1 MPCFNQGGEAHA
13 GPRCRRRREDL
24 RSIAAWILGSVL
36 LAGGLAEDDPLPP
49 KVFEVTASRYRF
61 EPASLEV
68 TEGDRVILT
77 LRSADTTHGFAIPEL
92 KVKATVPKGGAPVTV
107 EFMASKAGTF
117 PFACSEYCGSGH
129 RQMKGRLVVAE
140 RGR

>member
-1 MPCFNQGGEAHA
+1 MCARGALREAE
-13 GPRCRRRREDL
+13 GL
-24 RSIAAWILGSVL
+24 RSILAWMLGGVL
-36 LAGGLAEDDPLPP
+36 LASGLAQERDPPTRT
-49 KVFEVTASRYRF
+49 FEITASRYRF
-61 EPASLEV
+61 EPSVLEV
-68 TEGDRVILT
+68 TEGDHVILT
-77 LRSADTTHGFAIPEL
+77 LRSGDTTHGLSIPEL
-92 KVKATVPKGGAPVTV
+92 KVKAVVPKGGAPVTV

>member
-1 MPCFNQGGEAHA
+1 LLYERVWGVCVPGALEEAGGLK
-13 GPRCRRRREDL
+13 C
-24 RSIAAWILGSVL
+24 IVTWMLGGLL
-36 LAGGLAEDDPLPP
+36 LAGGPTGEAEPPPP
-49 KVFEVTASRYRF
+49 KAFEIKASRYRY
-61 EPASLEV
+61 EPSILEV
-68 TEGDRVILT
+68 TEGDRVVLT
-77 LRSADTTHGFAIPEL
+77 LRSADTTHGIEIPEF
-92 KVKATVPKGGAPVTV
+92 KVKAIVPKGGAPVTV

>member
-1 MPCFNQGGEAHA
+1 MV
-13 GPRCRRRREDL
+13 
-24 RSIAAWILGSVL
+24 AWMLGSVL
-36 LAGGLAEDDPLPP
+36 LAGGLAEDARPAPA
-49 KVFEVTASRYRF
+49 KVFEITTSRYRF
-61 EPASLEV
+61 EPAILEV
-68 TEGDRVILT
+68 TEGDRVVLT
-77 LRSADTTHGFAIPEL
+77 LHSADTTHGIAIPEF

>member
-1 MPCFNQGGEAHA
+1 
-13 GPRCRRRREDL
+13 L
-24 RSIAAWILGSVL
+24 RWIAAWILGSVL
-36 LAGGLAEDDPLPP
+36 LAGSPAEDPDPAPP
-49 KVFEVTASRYRF
+49 KVFEITASRYRF
-61 EPASLEV
+61 EPAILEV

-77 LRSADTTHGFAIPEL
+77 LRSADGTHGIAIPEF
-92 KVKATVPKGGAPVTV
+92 KVKAVIPKGGAPVTV

-140 RGR
+140 KGR

>member
-1 MPCFNQGGEAHA
+1 MRP
-13 GPRCRRRREDL
+13 
-24 RSIAAWILGSVL
+24 IAAWILGSVL
-36 LAGGLAEDDPLPP
+36 LARGLADGRDAAPQRA
-49 KVFEVTASRYRF
+49 FEITASRYRF
-61 EPASLEV
+61 EPATLEV

-77 LRSADTTHGFAIPEL
+77 LRSADTTHGFAISEL
-92 KVKATVPKGGAPVTV
+92 KVKAIVPKGGAPVTV
-107 EFMASKAGTF
+107 EFMASRAGTF

>member
-1 MPCFNQGGEAHA
+1 MRPLPGKGAIRRSSEAAHA
-13 GPRCRRRREDL
+13 LLYQGRGAWAGPARRRRREGL
-24 RSIAAWILGSVL
+24 RWIAAWILGSVL
-36 LAGGLAEDDPLPP
+36 LAGGPAQDRDPPP
-49 KVFEVTASRYRF
+49 PRVFEITASRYRF
-61 EPASLEV
+61 EPAILEV
-68 TEGDRVILT
+68 TEG
-77 LRSADTTHGFAIPEL
+77 
-92 KVKATVPKGGAPVTV
+92 GASVTV

>member
-1 MPCFNQGGEAHA
+1 MLYQGAWGVCVPGALREAE
-13 GPRCRRRREDL
+13 GL
-24 RSIAAWILGSVL
+24 RWIVAWMLGSVL
-36 LAGGLAEDDPLPP
+36 LGGGPVEDRDSAPP
-49 KVFEVTASRYRF
+49 KAFEITASRYRF
-61 EPASLEV
+61 EPAILEV
-68 TEGDRVILT
+68 TEGDRVVLT
-77 LRSADTTHGFAIPEL
+77 LRSADTTHGFAIAEF
-92 KVKATVPKGGAPVTV
+92 KVKASVPKGGAPVTV